1 MDAVLGQAEA
11 VRAAGLGC
19 VALERAVVAIEAGS
33 EENKEV
39 GKGVR
44 VWRWKALA
52 RTEIPF
58 EVEMGQRRRRR
69 TVWIQGEELFQNWI
83 ETGTSRQS
91 GHIGLIAVVG

>member
-44 VWRWKALA
+44 V
-52 RTEIPF
+52 
-58 EVEMGQRRRRR
+58 
-69 TVWIQGEELFQNWI
+69 
-83 ETGTSRQS
+83 
-91 GHIGLIAVVG
+91 